1 MNYEEKYVE
10 TIIED
15 VRDGKIVVPEFQRTF
30 VWDTEM
36 IAELADSLY
45 KEYPIGMLIFWEKDN
60 EFYIIDGL
68 QRILSFS

>member
-1 MNYEEKYVE
+1 MVMNYEEKYVE

-36 IAELADSLY
+36 IAELADSL
-45 KEYPIGMLIFWEKDN
+45 FWEKDN